1 MRARYLVAGLAL
13 AVAALLASSFS
24 AHGRTAHPEQ
34 APARPNIVVLMT
46 DDETVEN
53 MRVMRNVRRL
63 LANEGATFDQFIVS
77 YALCCPSRAT
87 FLTGQ
92 YAHNH
97 RVLSNKLPFGG
108 YPRLNSR
115 NTLPVWL
122 RAGGYYTAH
131 IGKYLNGYGRKKP
144 KEIPPGWDDWFTTV
158 DPTTYRYWKFTMNEN
173 GRLVRYGTAM
183 RDYITDVDS
192 RRAVEIIDKQ
202 AARKRPLYLQ
212 VDFLAPH
219 SGAPASLDD
228 PPRMATPEP
237 APRHR
242 DRFVFERL
250 PTPPSYNEADVNDK
264 PIGMRRRAPIGD
276 YVQFAITED
285 YQQRLESLLAVDE
298 AVANIVRALERT
310 GELENT
316 YIFFTSDNGFFQGEH
331 RIPSGKV
338 LPYEE
343 ALRQPL
349 IVRGPGIPRGSV
361 RHELVGNIDLAP
373 TIAEMAHVTPARIV
387 DGVSLLE
394 LMKTGRWS
402 VQRDDIVVEGGPFDK
417 ASQEFVGLRT
427 PRYQFSVYGN
437 GEEELYDLQT
447 DPYELENRAG
457 DPEFAAIKAE
467 LAARLERLQLCS
479 GVTCRP

>member
-13 AVAALLASSFS
+13 VVAALLVPGFA
-24 AHGRTAHPEQ
+24 AHGRAAKPHQERK
-34 APARPNIVVLMT
+34 RPNIVVLMT

-53 MRVMRNVRRL
+53 MRVMRNTRRL
-63 LANEGATFDQFIVS
+63 LTSQGATFTQFIVS

-87 FLTGQ
+87 FMTGQ

-97 RVLSNKLPFGG
+97 RVLDNQLPNGG
-108 YPRLNSR
+108 YLRFNAKNS
-115 NTLPVWL
+115 LPVWL
-122 RAGGYYTAH
+122 RGGGYHTAH
-131 IGKYLNGYGRKKP
+131 VGKFLNGYGRKKP
-144 KEIPPGWDDWFTTV
+144 KQIPPGWDDWYTTV
-158 DPTTYRYWKFTMNEN
+158 DPTTYRYWNFTMNEN
-173 GRLVRYGTAM
+173 GKLVRYGNAM

-192 RRAVEIIDKQ
+192 RRAVEIIDRQ
-202 AARKRPLYLQ
+202 ATRKTPLYLQ

-219 SGAPASLDD
+219 SGGPVALDD

-250 PTPPSYNEADVNDK
+250 PTPPNYDEENVSDK
-264 PIGMRRRAPIGD
+264 PIGIRRRNRIED
-276 YVQFAITED
+276 YVAFAITED

-298 AVANIVRALERT
+298 AVAAIVHALERT
-310 GELENT
+310 GELDDT

-349 IVRGPGIPRGSV
+349 LVRGPGIKAGTV
-361 RHELVGNIDLAP
+361 RNELVGNIDLAP
-373 TIAEMAHVTPARIV
+373 TIAELAQVAPGRIV

-394 LMKTGRWS
+394 LLKTERWS
-402 VQRDDIVVEGGPFDK
+402 IVRDAIVVEGGPFDK
-417 ASQEFVGLRT
+417 PSQEFTGLRT
-427 PRYQFSVYGN
+427 PRYQFAVYGN
-437 GEEELYDLQT
+437 GEEELYDLQA

-457 DPEFAAIKAE
+457 DPAFTGIRTE
-467 LAARLERLQLCS
+467 LTERLDRLRFCS
-479 GVTCRP
+479 GVNCRP